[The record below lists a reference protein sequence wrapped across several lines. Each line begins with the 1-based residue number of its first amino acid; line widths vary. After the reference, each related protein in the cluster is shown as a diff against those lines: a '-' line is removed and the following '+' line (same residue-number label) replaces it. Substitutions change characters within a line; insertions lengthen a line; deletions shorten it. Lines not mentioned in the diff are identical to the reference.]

1 MTVVGAKGNNAVVTT
16 VRSAKQAIFINC
28 ISFTNCI
35 ST

>member
-1 MTVVGAKGNNAVVTT
+1 MTAVGAKGNNAVVATD
-16 VRSAKQAIFINC
+16 RSAKQAIFINC

>member
-1 MTVVGAKGNNAVVTT
+1 MTVVGAKGNNAVVAID
-16 VRSAKQAIFINC
+16 RSAKQAIFINC

>member
-1 MTVVGAKGNNAVVTT
+1 MTVVGAKGNNAVVATD
-16 VRSAKQAIFINC
+16 RSAKQATFINC

>member
-1 MTVVGAKGNNAVVTT
+1 MSVVGAKGNNAVVATD
-16 VRSAKQAIFINC
+16 RSAKQAIFINC